1 MRSSDSLSLVPETHD
16 FMLCIYFRSTIIREE
31 IIFRLDEI
39 IFQIEIKK
47 NILI

>member
-1 MRSSDSLSLVPETHD
+1 MLSSDSLTLIPETHD

-39 IFQIEIKK
+39 IFQIENKK
-47 NILI
+47 KIY